1 MVNLDYERPYTEEDS
16 KRLNAQLEEWKK
28 ELHEDSHFLCDFS
41 QVTPL
46 FQGVLNLILNA
57 KDHKQIGSLTWDLA
71 EYTMNNLRR
80 I

>member
-1 MVNLDYERPYTEEDS
+1 MVNVDFDPPYTEEDS
-16 KRLNAQLEEWKK
+16 KRLNAQLDEWKK
-28 ELHEDSHFLCDFS
+28 ELHEDNHFLCDFS
-41 QVTPL
+41 PVTPL